1 MAQSAVI
8 TAPIAYDTA
17 GLEAGLAAAVVLVAE
32 ARART
37 HMTTSRMLGD
47 TALAGLA
54 AAVVLVAEA
63 RARTH
68 MTTSRMLG
76 DTALAGL
83 AAAVVLVAEARAQP
97 RARRKARIFV
107 DFLRKI
113 CKDEQVGNVHTI
125 SVRNVQTQV

>member
-1 MAQSAVI
+1 M
-8 TAPIAYDTA
+8 AYDTA
-17 GLEAGLAAAVVLVAE
+17 GLE
-32 ARART
+32 
-37 HMTTSRMLGD
+37 
-47 TALAGLA
+47 AGLA

-125 SVRNVQTQV
+125 SVRYVQTQVCQHEAWHNDKCDSTRHSITTGHALGTS

>member
-17 GLEAGLAAAVVLVAE
+17 GLEAGLAGAVVLLAE

-54 AAVVLVAEA
+54 AAVV
-63 RARTH
+63 
-68 MTTSRMLG
+68 
-76 DTALAGL
+76 
-83 AAAVVLVAEARAQP
+83 AVLAEARAQP

-107 DFLRKI
+107 DNLRKI
-113 CKDEQVGNVHTI
+113 CKDEQVRSVHTLR
-125 SVRNVQTQV
+125 VRCVQTQM